1 MKKVEV
7 VAAIIINDGQ
17 ILSVQRPEHKLQY
30 ISKKFEFPGGKIEV
44 GETSEEALRRELNEE
59 LDLDVEIGDLFLTV
73 DHTYPDFNLIMHS
86 FIVYTESRKVN
97 LNEHISKVWLDK
109 DMLSDVDWAAADIPI
124 VDKLKQTQWKTL

>member
-86 FIVYTESRKVN
+86 FIVNTESRKVN